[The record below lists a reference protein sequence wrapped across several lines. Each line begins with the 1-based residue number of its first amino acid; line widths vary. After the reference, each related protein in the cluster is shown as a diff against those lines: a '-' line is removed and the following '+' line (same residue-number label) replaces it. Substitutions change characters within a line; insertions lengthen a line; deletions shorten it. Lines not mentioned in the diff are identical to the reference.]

1 MFTPAREPT
10 QLTDIPSGDGEV
22 LGRNL
27 NALYWDLAVPSD
39 YLGVKVEN
47 GWVTI
52 SGQVARSYQ
61 KSCAEADVRRV
72 SGVRGVTNGIDVE
85 ATGSPP
91 ASVPSHLAPIAA
103 TAEAAPRSG

>member
-52 SGQVARSYQ
+52 SGQVARRQASLRTW
-61 KSCAEADVRRV
+61 RR
-72 SGVRGVTNGIDVE
+72 
-85 ATGSPP
+85 
-91 ASVPSHLAPIAA
+91 
-103 TAEAAPRSG
+103 